1 MAQNKVV
8 TRSAF
13 VRNHTAENRTAEFVI
28 STEAVDTYRTVFK
41 IDGWDLSR
49 YNQNPVVLYQHRA
62 ASNDPDDVIGTSEVF
77 IEDGQLIG
85 RVTFEDAETNPK
97 AEKVFRKVQNGTL
110 KMASINALSSEYR
123 MGNEAKGEDPKILYF
138 TRQELMEWS
147 IVTVGSNPDAHKRNA
162 EVSDEIRNQ
171 LAVNQIEVND
181 DIQINQQPKRTV
193 HEAQVLINKN
203 KVL

>member
-1 MAQNKVV
+1 MAKIKEI

-28 STEAVDTYRTVFK
+28 STEAIDTYRTVFK

-49 YNQNPVVLYQHRA
+49 YNANPVVLYQHRSS
-62 ASNDPDDVIGTSEVF
+62 SNDPDDVIGTSEVF

-181 DIQINQQPKRTV
+181 NIQINQQPKRTV